1 MIQTLEAEIDE
12 TGSVRFN
19 HPVHL
24 DRKRRVLVMVMPE
37 ELTGPVEDT
46 PADWDRPY
54 VEYSYRALP
63 SSDYS

>member
-1 MIQTLEAEIDE
+1 
-12 TGSVRFN
+12 
-19 HPVHL
+19 
-24 DRKRRVLVMVMPE
+24 VLVMVMPE

-63 SSDYS
+63 SADYS